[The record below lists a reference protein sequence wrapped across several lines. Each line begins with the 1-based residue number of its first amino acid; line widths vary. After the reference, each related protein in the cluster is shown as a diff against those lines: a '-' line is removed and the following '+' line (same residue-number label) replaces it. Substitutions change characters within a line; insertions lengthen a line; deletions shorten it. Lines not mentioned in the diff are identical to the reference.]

1 MDDLAIIDRFTE
13 TFSRY
18 IDSGFGLLAGDVAF
32 LTTVLVAIDITLAGL
47 FWAMHGDENV
57 PVQLIRKV
65 LYVGFFALLL
75 NNFKGLADIVFQSFA
90 GLGLKASGT
99 AMTAADLMRPG
110 FVASAGF
117 AASRPLLEKAGE
129 LIGIT
134 TFFSN
139 FVTIAV
145 LLLAWV
151 IVLLAFF
158 VLAVQLFIAI
168 IEFKLTTLAGFVLV
182 PFALFGQTAFL
193 AERVLGNVI
202 SSGIKLMVLAIVV
215 GIGSSIFGTLVRP
228 TADITLTQAA
238 STILAAIAVFGLA
251 IFVPGIAAGLITGAP
266 QLGAGAAVATT
277 AARRRHGRGRRH
289 AHLRGRA
296 PGRPRLGRRHQGRR
310 VADRHRRR
318 RLPGRRAARR
328 RPRHGHR
335 SRLARRRLGHG
346 TRPRRLSR
354 GRGAGLSRRRTVLR
368 PRSRT
373 ARRRP
378 RRRRSRRIAARMG
391 AAPGPPPAHD
401 PGRPD
406 RRRRACAR
414 ATVPRSRPAPTS
426 RTRAEELTPWPSS
439 ARPCATARRPSR

>member
-1 MDDLAIIDRFTE
+1 M
-13 TFSRY
+13 Y
-18 IDSGFGLLAGDVAF
+18 
-32 LTTVLVAIDITLAGL
+32 
-47 FWAMHGDENV
+47 GDENV

-117 AASRPLLEKAGE
+117 TASRPLLEKAGE

-277 AARRRHGRGRRH
+277 AAAGGTVVAGGMLASGAARLAGRASGAAIR
-289 AHLRGRA
+289 AAASLTGTVGAAYQAGGLRGVARA
-296 PGRPRLGRRHQGRR
+296 TVSAPTARAVASGTAPVRDAFREGAAQGYRDARPPSGPDPGSPSGG
-310 VADRHRRR
+310 
-318 RLPGRRAARR
+318 PGGGGSPGSPPAWAQ
-328 RPRHGHR
+328 
-335 SRLARRRLGHG
+335 RLARRQRM
-346 TRPRRLSR
+346 TQ
-354 GRGAGLSRRRTVLR
+354 AGL
-368 PRSRT
+368 
-373 ARRRP
+373 
-378 RRRRSRRIAARMG
+378 IAAQGVREG
-391 AAPGPPPAHD
+391 DRPALSPGPD
-401 PGRPD
+401 LKD
-406 RRRRACAR
+406 K
-414 ATVPRSRPAPTS
+414 S
-426 RTRAEELTPWPSS
+426 
-439 ARPCATARRPSR
+439 